1 MLGPPERNEAAPHYF
16 IYIDRIQSDNIV
28 RVLENQ
34 LEETDAFL
42 RGISEQQSLHS
53 YAAGK

>member
-1 MLGPPERNEAAPHYF
+1 MLGPPERNEAAPYYF

-42 RGISEQQSLHS
+42 RGISDQQSPHS